1 MKATLKRETE
11 PVELPGTERQNMA
24 GLRCSVLFDAAR
36 IPAHRVVAA
45 MAEAYPLRD
54 IVVEEQN
61 IDEIIAAMYQE
72 MAL

>member
-1 MKATLKRETE
+1 
-11 PVELPGTERQNMA
+11 MA